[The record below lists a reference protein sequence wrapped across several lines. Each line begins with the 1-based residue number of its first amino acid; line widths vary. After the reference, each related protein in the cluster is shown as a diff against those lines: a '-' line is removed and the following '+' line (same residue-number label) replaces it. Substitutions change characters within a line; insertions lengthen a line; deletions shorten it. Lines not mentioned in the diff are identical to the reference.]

1 MPAFIRYGIQAL
13 CLIGSTWCAG
23 AMAQSTPA
31 PFNTALREQVVMVPK
46 GNGLLATA
54 LETTVFRPPG
64 EGPFPV
70 VVINHGK
77 ESGDPRFQAR
87 ARYEVASRAFLERGY
102 MVVLPMRQ
110 GFSKSTGSYIRGGCN
125 ITSNGRAQAE
135 DITAALAYVRTLPD
149 ADSSRIVVAGQSH
162 GGLSTMALGALPPPE
177 GVRAL
182 INFAGGL
189 RNDNCTAWEAALSDA
204 FASYGKTTQL
214 PSLWFYGSNDSFW
227 PEALARDMHARFVAS
242 GGQAKLVAFGHFGKD
257 AHQLFSSRDGLAVWL
272 PEVEAFLAGLG
283 LPAQATVTLPSL
295 SHERPLPAATHAF
308 ALDDADAIPHVKAT
322 AREGYRKFLAAPWP
336 RAFAIA
342 STGAW
347 AYIHGRADAMT
358 AALTRCTEFAKPQ
371 GGTCQL
377 YAVDDRI
384 VWPAP

>member
-1 MPAFIRYGIQAL
+1 
-13 CLIGSTWCAG
+13 
-23 AMAQSTPA
+23 
-31 PFNTALREQVVMVPK
+31 
-46 GNGLLATA
+46 
-54 LETTVFRPPG
+54 
-64 EGPFPV
+64 
-70 VVINHGK
+70 
-77 ESGDPRFQAR
+77 
-87 ARYEVASRAFLERGY
+87 
-102 MVVLPMRQ
+102 
-110 GFSKSTGSYIRGGCN
+110 
-125 ITSNGRAQAE
+125 
-135 DITAALAYVRTLPD
+135 
-149 ADSSRIVVAGQSH
+149 
-162 GGLSTMALGALPPPE
+162 MALGALPPPE

-214 PSLWFYGSNDSFW
+214 PSLWFPWQQRLVW

-257 AHQLFSSRDGLAVWL
+257 AHQLFFRTMGW
-272 PEVEAFLAGLG
+272 PCGCPRWRPFLVGLG

-295 SHERPLPAATHAF
+295 SHERPLPAATMLLRLTMPTPSRMSSPPPA
-308 ALDDADAIPHVKAT
+308 KAT
-322 AREGYRKFLAAPWP
+322 ASSWLSAPWP

-347 AYIHGRADAMT
+347 AYIYGRADAMT

-384 VWPAP
+384 KWPAPEPPAGPLVPTPLWKACLMSPNIQVTQSGAVARITLTQPEVLN